1 MSGSIF
7 EAALRSLLIALIVWV
22 GLRALRVRNVLTQK
36 AAWGMVLASALAL
49 PLLMPLI
56 ASRQWLPS
64 RAALT
69 LPVESWLSLAES
81 FMDTQKS
88 TGAATAKP
96 LAVSLPTP
104 AGLPASPSIATRP
117 SGAAGRLTIAPV
129 KLFFLLYL
137 AVSGGLL
144 FRLILGLFSV
154 VRLWLNAEPIAI
166 ETNSSS
172 AAGLRVRSSSEV
184 SAPVT
189 IGSGILLP
197 ADFARWDAAKLR
209 VVLAHEGS
217 HIRQGDF
224 YLQLLAGLYSA
235 IVWFSPLGWWLKR
248 KLSAL
253 SEAISDRAGL
263 EQASSASSYAQILL
277 EFAALPHPT
286 PIGVAMARTGNLS
299 HRIESLLNE
308 SSFRQAFTGTRRRAL
323 LAVLLVPIALFVTTA
338 FLRVDAATPQS
349 AVQPVLPNAA
359 LPVPAPAQTANP
371 EPPAVPSSS
380 EAAAPAQSVLAL
392 KQQQVASAEPKP
404 ARGPFFPASE
414 RQDSYALISPDR
426 EGIRFSGTWDDLTRW
441 QIETARKQVKREFLW
456 FTRSNKIYIV
466 DDPTAIAQIEPL
478 YKHYVDIADKQQELG
493 RAQQQFSHQMERL
506 SKASQE
512 SINAGPTLDDAM
524 ASAEFQIAKLR
535 FLQGQTFTAQQW
547 QELESKLSNLQD
559 KLAGTQGRIGDNF
572 ARLGTLQGE
581 LGGLQGQ
588 IGGDEAITDREI
600 DQNVASVI
608 EQSLRSGKARPV
620 Q

>member
-1 MSGSIF
+1 MAI
-7 EAALRSLLIALIVWV
+7 
-22 GLRALRVRNVLTQK
+22 
-36 AAWGMVLASALAL
+36 
-49 PLLMPLI
+49 
-56 ASRQWLPS
+56 
-64 RAALT
+64 
-69 LPVESWLSLAES
+69 
-81 FMDTQKS
+81 
-88 TGAATAKP
+88 
-96 LAVSLPTP
+96 
-104 AGLPASPSIATRP
+104 
-117 SGAAGRLTIAPV
+117 
-129 KLFFLLYL
+129 
-137 AVSGGLL
+137 SGGLL
-144 FRLILGLFSV
+144 LRLILGLVSV

-166 ETNSSS
+166 ETNSSF
-172 AAGLRVRSSSEV
+172 AAGLRLRSSREV

-235 IVWFSPLGWWLKR
+235 VVWFSPLGWWLKR

-299 HRIESLLNE
+299 QRIESLLNE

-323 LAVLLVPIALFVTTA
+323 MAVLLVPIALFVTTA

-349 AVQPVLPNAA
+349 AVQPAPPAAA
-359 LPVPAPAQTANP
+359 LPVPAPVQATIP
-371 EPPAVPSSS
+371 EPPAVPSPT
-380 EAAAPAQSVLAL
+380 EAAAPARSVLAP

-404 ARGPFFPASE
+404 AKGPFILASE

-441 QIETARKQVKREFLW
+441 QIETARRLATGEFLW
-456 FTRSNKIYIV
+456 FTRSNKVYIV
-466 DDPTAIAQIEPL
+466 DDPAAIAPIEPVF
-478 YKHYVDIADKQQELG
+478 KHYVDLADKQQELA
-493 RAQQQFSHQMERL
+493 RAQQQLSHQMERL

-524 ASAEFQIAKLR
+524 ASAELQIAKLR
-535 FLQGQTFTAQQW
+535 FMQGQTFTAQQW

-559 KLAGTQGRIGDNF
+559 TLAEVQGRIGDKF

-588 IGGDEAITDREI
+588 VGGDEAITDREI